1 MFVKIFRKFWMHMLI
16 SFDDNYTREGFE
28 KTKTKF
34 NLPENLRELD
44 ALVKRKF
51 TICNLFVNQGLSI
64 KDICVVLDANL
75 HQVID
80 VLIENDLI
88 KERRRKNRAKKKGS
102 LSITPDEN
110 TSKSSNPDPSQ
121 ESKASGR
128 TGDEAESNFHHETS
142 RVSNSASKESKANAD
157 SRQGRRTA

>member
-1 MFVKIFRKFWMHMLI
+1 MHMLI
-16 SFDDNYTREGFE
+16 AFADDYTKEGFE

-44 ALVKRKF
+44 PQVKREC
-51 TICNLFVNQGLSI
+51 TICNLFANQGLSI
-64 KDICVVLDANL
+64 KDICVVLDTNL

-88 KERRRKNRAKKKGS
+88 KERRRKNRAKKKGP

-110 TSKSSNPDPSQ
+110 TSESTDPDPSQ
-121 ESKASGR
+121 ESKGSGR
-128 TGDEAESNFHHETS
+128 TGVEAESNFHHETN
-142 RVSNSASKESKANAD
+142 RVSNSASNESKANAD
-157 SRQGRRTA
+157 SRPGRRTA